1 MMSRDESRPERR
13 LPAPSRE
20 TAHAIGDVLEELLRQ
35 YRAKFPQ
42 LHLAVVRDTAQ
53 SR

>member
-1 MMSRDESRPERR
+1 MTSRDESRPEHR
-13 LPAPSRE
+13 LPVPPRD

-42 LHLAVVRDTAQ
+42 LHLTVVRDTAQ
-53 SR
+53 AR